1 MKSDMATPIPS
12 QSGNAVPL
20 ENQSSRF
27 GPEDHR
33 ACSEVFRI
41 WPDDPAA
48 FSTHSIA
55 RIRHNLHQ
63 HPLLGLDQLQE
74 LAKELLPLSGCRFLA
89 PDSNSGSRFDHQPSS
104 HKGLAIHD
112 VFQRIDEPGSWV
124 ALYNIENIPRYRR
137 LLHEAVNSVRPLVER
152 EQPGIFA
159 VTGFIF
165 ISAPPS
171 VTPFHIDRENNF
183 WLQIRGRKFITLWDR
198 NDTQTLP
205 TDVVETFIVDRDLER
220 VRLNETIRARGR
232 EFDNGPGEGMYFP
245 STTPH
250 MTRTTTDWVK
260 QGDGVSISFG
270 VNFYTSVTR
279 RHAKVHQVNRLLRR
293 TGINPRPPGQQ
304 AWRDGLKAPFG
315 RTVISFLKMRRK
327 DYEVPPGGS

>member
-1 MKSDMATPIPS
+1 MKSDMAAAVSPQSPS
-12 QSGNAVPL
+12 AVPL

-27 GPEDHR
+27 DSEDR
-33 ACSEVFRI
+33 NTRSDEFRV
-41 WPDDPAA
+41 WPQDATT

-55 RIRHNLHQ
+55 RIKHNLHQ
-63 HPLLGLDQLQE
+63 HPLMGLDQLQT
-74 LAKELLPLSGCRFLA
+74 LATELLPLSGCRFLA
-89 PDSNSGSRFDHQPSS
+89 PDTTSESRFDHQSLS
-104 HKGLAIHD
+104 HKGLAIQE
-112 VFQRIDEPGSWV
+112 VFQRIEEPGSWV

-159 VTGFIF
+159 VTGFMF

-205 TDVVETFIVDRDLER
+205 TDVVESFIVDRDLDR
-220 VRLNETIRARGR
+220 VRLNETVRARGK
-232 EFDNGPGEGMYFP
+232 EFDNAPGDGMYFP

-260 QGDGVSISFG
+260 PGDGVSISFG

-293 TGINPRPPGQQ
+293 TGMSPRPPGQQ

-315 RTVISFLKMRRK
+315 RAVVGFLKMRRK
-327 DYEVPPGGS
+327 DYEVPPGGI